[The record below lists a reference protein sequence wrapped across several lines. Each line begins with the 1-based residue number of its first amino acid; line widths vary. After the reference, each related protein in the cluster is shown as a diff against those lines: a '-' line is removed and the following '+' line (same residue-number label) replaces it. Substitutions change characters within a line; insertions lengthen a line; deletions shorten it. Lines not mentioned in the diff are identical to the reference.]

1 MRAAAEES
9 GVAAAVVRGLCA
21 RLPVTKNPK
30 VLTFVVGA
38 LEAICQ
44 KHTAQFG
51 SVVAALNSTEANG
64 NDGLRLAAS
73 ALLRSA
79 TSAGVEVDPKL
90 TTRFES
96 ALTKSILPAKQ
107 AAGKA
112 SRR

>member
-1 MRAAAEES
+1 VPQLRS
-9 GVAAAVVRGLCA
+9 PGLLAAVVRGLSA
-21 RLPVTKNPK
+21 RLPVTRNPK

-44 KHTAQFG
+44 RHVAQFG
-51 SVVAALNSTEANG
+51 SVVAALNSIEADD

-79 TSAGVEVDPKL
+79 TSAGVEVDLKL
-90 TTRFES
+90 ITRFES
-96 ALTKSILPAKQ
+96 ALTKSIMPAKR

-112 SRR
+112 NRR